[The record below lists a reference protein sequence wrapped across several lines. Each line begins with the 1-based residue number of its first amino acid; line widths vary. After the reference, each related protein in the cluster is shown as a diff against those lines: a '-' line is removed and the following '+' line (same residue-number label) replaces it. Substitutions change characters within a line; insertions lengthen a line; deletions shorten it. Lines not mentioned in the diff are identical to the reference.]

1 MNEVLEMT
9 KRNNVTFGEQ
19 DLKPLEEIETKL
31 PEWKFLSQSQK
42 IKTIYRKGIRAFY
55 DQLNIYKLLK
65 TDSNT
70 NF

>member
-1 MNEVLEMT
+1 MN
-9 KRNNVTFGEQ
+9 KRSSVTFSEP
-19 DLKPLEEIETKL
+19 DLKPLDEIETKL
-31 PEWKFLSQSQK
+31 PEWKFLNTSQK
-42 IKTIYRKGIRAFY
+42 VKTIYRKGIRAFY